1 MVVIYAEKSSLAT
14 DIASALHA
22 GKRISLKDEPK
33 VGYYEFT
40 FKGEQ
45 AVLCHGVGH
54 LAQLIPAKMYD
65 TKYEKWDLSV
75 FPCIPDTFRAA
86 PKAKPIKCLNL
97 VKSFFD
103 KADWIINATDAD
115 REGDLIFAYVCDVCK
130 CNKPYKRLWLNKDLQ
145 ADTIRTAF
153 NELKLPSEQLSP
165 TSGETSYNLQ
175 LAGRARDIYDWL
187 VGINLTVAATKK
199 YGNNA
204 VSNKMLT
211 LGRVQTPTLNM
222 VVEREKAI
230 LNHKKTPYWKLT
242 ARFSSSDGA
251 FEAAYEKGNFTVQ
264 TEANAALAECNGQKG
279 VVTSVETK
287 HKTEAAP
294 LLYNTTQ
301 LQIAASN
308 KLNWTAEKT
317 TEIMQALYEKKYMSY
332 PRTSTEHLTEEMK
345 PEVKRTIDKIL
356 KMKEYAQYAI
366 EPMAEFTKR
375 HFDNS
380 KVGSHT
386 AVIPTE
392 NVPESLDVLGEDERQ
407 LYDLLARSLIKI
419 IYPKAEYDDTTAK
432 IAVKEHIFKATGK
445 VITQD
450 GWYVVDGKSESKTL
464 PPLSEGQE
472 LQGEY
477 KLTEG
482 VTEPPKRYTEAELLA
497 AMELAGQK
505 LEDEEARTLMK
516 LQKKGLGTGAT
527 RAPILKEL
535 FAKEY
540 IARKG
545 KSIYPTDLGIYIID
559 SVPVNELKS
568 ADFTGELE
576 KQLNDIAT
584 GSASYDEYIKRI
596 KEKTA
601 EWYKLIADSESKT
614 FVSENEESL
623 KCPLCGKP
631 VRTLDWGYS
640 CSGYKDGCQFK
651 INGTIAGKKITTNQV
666 TMLCK
671 NGRTMIIK
679 GFKKKSGDGTFDA
692 YLYYDKSQNKIVF
705 QFPDKKPDS
714 KSKKKRS

>member
-1 MVVIYAEKSSLAT
+1 MVVIYAEKSSLAKE
-14 DIASALHA
+14 IAHALNA
-22 GKRISLKDEPK
+22 GKRISLKDEPT

-40 FKGEQ
+40 FRGEE
-45 AVLCHGVGH
+45 AILCHGVGH
-54 LAQLIPAKMYD
+54 LAQLVPAKMYD
-65 TKYEKWDLSV
+65 EKYSKWDLSV

-86 PKAKPIKCLNL
+86 PKAQTVKCLNL

-103 KADWIINATDAD
+103 KADWLINATDPD
-115 REGDLIFAYVCDVCK
+115 REGELIFTYVCDVCK
-130 CNKPYKRLWLNKDLQ
+130 CSKPFKRVWIEDLT
-145 ADTIRTAF
+145 DGKIRYAF
-153 NELKLPSEQLSP
+153 DNLKAPDEQLSA
-165 TSGETSYNLQ
+165 TVSGNANDLR
-175 LAGRARDIYDWL
+175 LAARARDISDWL
-187 VGINLTVAATKK
+187 IGINLTVAATKK

-204 VSNKMLT
+204 VENKLLT
-211 LGRVQTPTLNM
+211 LGRVQTATLNM

-230 LNHKKTPYWKLT
+230 LNHKKTPFWKLT
-242 ARFSSSDGA
+242 AAFTSPDGT
-251 FEAAYEKGNFTVQ
+251 FEAAYEKGNFTSQ
-264 TEANAALAECNGQKG
+264 QEAAAAIAECNGQNG
-279 VVTSVETK
+279 VVTSIETK

-301 LQIAASN
+301 LQIAASK

-317 TEIMQALYEKKYMSY
+317 QKVMQQLYEAKYMSY

-345 PEVKRTIDKIL
+345 PEVKRTIEKIL

-386 AVIPTE
+386 AIIPTE
-392 NVPESLDVLGEDERQ
+392 NVPESLDVLNEDERQ

-419 IYPKAEYDDTTAK
+419 IYPKAEYDDTTVK
-432 IAVKEHIFKATGK
+432 IAVKEHIFKASGRVVTN
-445 VITQD
+445 D
-450 GWYVVDGKSESKTL
+450 GWYVVDGKGEAKVL

-472 LQGEY
+472 LTGQY

-516 LQKKGLGTGAT
+516 LQKKGLGTDAT

-545 KSIYPTDLGIYIID
+545 KSLFPTELGIYIID

-568 ADFTGELE
+568 AEFTGELE
-576 KQLNDIAT
+576 KQLNDIAI
-584 GSASYDEYIKRI
+584 GKESYDEYIKQI
-596 KEKTA
+596 KAKTA
-601 EWYKLIADSESKT
+601 EWYSIIAQSENKT
-614 FVSENEESL
+614 FTSSKEQQL
-623 KCPLCGKP
+623 ICPLCGKA
-631 VRTLDWGYS
+631 VKKRDWGYS
-640 CSGYKDGCQFK
+640 CDGFK
-651 INGTIAGKKITTNQV
+651 EGCKFSINAMIAGKKITENQV
-666 TMLCK
+666 AMLCK

-679 GFKKKSGDGTFDA
+679 GFKSKSGSTFDA
-692 YLYYDKSQNKIVF
+692 YLYFDKNANKIVF
-705 QFPDKKPDS
+705 QFPDKK
-714 KSKKKRS
+714 K

>member
-1 MVVIYAEKSSLAT
+1 MVVIYAEKSSLAKE
-14 DIASALHA
+14 IASALHA
-22 GKRISLKDEPK
+22 GKRIPLKDEPT

-54 LAQLIPAKMYD
+54 LAQLVPAKMYD
-65 TKYEKWDLSV
+65 PKYEHWDLSV
-75 FPCIPDTFRAA
+75 FPCIPDKFRAA
-86 PKAKPIKCLNL
+86 PKAKTLKCLNL

-103 KADWIINATDAD
+103 KADWLINATDAD
-115 REGDLIFAYVCDVCK
+115 REGELIFTYVCDVCK
-130 CNKPYKRLWLNKDLQ
+130 CSKPYKRVWIEDLTDEKIRHSFNNLKAPDEQLTPTVSGNAHDLQ
-145 ADTIRTAF
+145 YAA
-153 NELKLPSEQLSP
+153 
-165 TSGETSYNLQ
+165 
-175 LAGRARDIYDWL
+175 RARDISDWL
-187 VGINLTVAATKK
+187 VGINITVAATKK

-204 VSNKMLT
+204 VNNKLLT
-211 LGRVQTPTLNM
+211 VGRVQTATLNL

-230 LNHKKTPYWKLT
+230 LNHKKTPFWKLT
-242 ARFSSSDGA
+242 AAFTTPNGT

-264 TEANAALAECNGQKG
+264 TEANAVLADCNGQKG

-301 LQIAASN
+301 LQIACAK
-308 KLNWTAEKT
+308 KLDWTAEKAQKV
-317 TEIMQALYEKKYMSY
+317 MQSLYEAKYMSY

-345 PEVKRTIDKIL
+345 PEVKRTIEKIL

-392 NVPESLDVLGEDERQ
+392 NVPESLDVLGEDERK

-445 VITQD
+445 VVTND
-450 GWYVVDGKSESKTL
+450 GWYAVDGKSESKTL
-464 PPLSEGQE
+464 PPLSEEQE

-516 LQKKGLGTGAT
+516 LQKKGLGTDAT

-545 KSIYPTDLGIYIID
+545 KSLYPTELGIYIID

-568 ADFTGELE
+568 ADFTGEIE

-584 GSASYDEYIKRI
+584 GSASYEEYIKRI
-596 KEKTA
+596 KAKTA
-601 EWYKLIADSESKT
+601 EWYKLIADSDSKT
-614 FVSENEESL
+614 FTSTKDEAL

-631 VRTLDWGYS
+631 VRKLDWGYS
-640 CSGYKDGCQFK
+640 CTGYKDGCQFR
-651 INGTIAGKKITTNQV
+651 INATISGKKITENQV

-692 YLYYDKSQNKIVF
+692 YLYYDKSQNRVVF
-705 QFPDKKPDS
+705 QFPDKKPDT
-714 KSKKKRS
+714 KKKAKK

>member
-1 MVVIYAEKSSLAT
+1 MVVIYAEKSSLAKE
-14 DIASALHA
+14 IAGALHA
-22 GKRISLKDEPK
+22 GKRISLKDEPT

-54 LAQLIPAKMYD
+54 LAQLVPAKMYD
-65 TKYEKWDLSV
+65 LKYEHWDLSV
-75 FPCIPDTFRAA
+75 FPCIPDTLRAA
-86 PKAKPIKCLNL
+86 PKAKTIKCLNL
-97 VKSFFD
+97 VKRFFD
-103 KADWIINATDAD
+103 KADWLINATDPD
-115 REGDLIFAYVCDVCK
+115 REGELIFTYVRDVCK
-130 CNKPYKRLWLNKDLQ
+130 CNKPYKRVWIEDLT
-145 ADTIRTAF
+145 DGKIRYAF
-153 NELKLPSEQLSP
+153 DNLKAPEEQLSS
-165 TSGETSYNLQ
+165 TVSGNAHDLQ
-175 LAGRARDIYDWL
+175 LAARARDISDWL
-187 VGINLTVAATKK
+187 IGINLSVAATKK

-204 VSNKMLT
+204 VSNKLLT
-211 LGRVQTPTLNM
+211 LGRVQTATLNM

-230 LNHKKTPYWKLT
+230 LNHKKTPFWKLCAT
-242 ARFSSSDGA
+242 FTTSSGA
-251 FEAAYEKGNFTVQ
+251 FEANYEKGNFTVQ
-264 TEANAALAECNGQKG
+264 NEANTALADCNGKNG
-279 VVTSVETK
+279 VVSSIETK
-287 HKTEAAP
+287 HKSEAAP

-301 LQIAASN
+301 LQIAASK

-317 TEIMQALYEKKYMSY
+317 QKVMQDLYEAKYMSY
-332 PRTSTEHLTEEMK
+332 PRTSTEHLTVEMQ
-345 PEVKRTIDKIL
+345 PEVKRTIEKLL
-356 KMKEYAQYAI
+356 KLKEYAQYAV
-366 EPMAEFTKR
+366 EPFAEFTKR

-392 NVPESLDVLGEDERQ
+392 NVPESLDKLNEDERM

-432 IAVKEHIFKATGK
+432 IAVGEHVFKATGK
-445 VITQD
+445 IVTND
-450 GWYVVDGKSESKTL
+450 GWYVVDGKAEAKTL

-472 LQGEY
+472 LHGEY

-482 VTEPPKRYTEAELLA
+482 ETEPPKRFTEAELLA

-516 LQKKGLGTGAT
+516 LQKKGLGTDAT

-535 FAKEY
+535 FSKEY
-540 IARKG
+540 LDRKG
-545 KSIYPTDLGIYIID
+545 KAIIPTELGTYIID

-568 ADFTGELE
+568 AEFTGELE

-584 GSASYDEYIKRI
+584 GSASYEEYIKRI
-596 KEKTA
+596 KAKTA
-601 EWYKLIADSESKT
+601 EWYKLIADSDSKT
-614 FVSENEESL
+614 FTSTKDEAL

-631 VRTLDWGYS
+631 VRKLDWGYS
-640 CSGYKDGCQFK
+640 CTGYKDGCQFR
-651 INGTIAGKKITTNQV
+651 INATISGKKITENQV

-692 YLYYDKSQNKIVF
+692 YLYYDKAQNRVVF
-705 QFPDKKPDS
+705 QFPDKKPDT
-714 KSKKKRS
+714 KKKSRK

>member
-1 MVVIYAEKSSLAT
+1 MVVIYAEKSSLAKE
-14 DIASALHA
+14 IAGALHA
-22 GKRISLKDEPK
+22 GKRISLKDEPT

-65 TKYEKWDLSV
+65 PKYEKWDLSV

-86 PKAKPIKCLNL
+86 PKAATVKCLNL

-103 KADWIINATDAD
+103 KADWLINATDPD
-115 REGDLIFAYVCDVCK
+115 REGELIFTYVCDVCK
-130 CNKPYKRLWLNKDLQ
+130 CSKPYKRVWIEDLT
-145 ADTIRTAF
+145 DGKIRYAF
-153 NELKLPSEQLSP
+153 DNLKAPDERLAA
-165 TSGETSYNLQ
+165 TVSGNANDLRY
-175 LAGRARDIYDWL
+175 AARARDISDWL

-204 VSNKMLT
+204 VDNKLLT
-211 LGRVQTPTLNM
+211 LGRVQTATLNM

-230 LNHKKTPYWKLT
+230 LNHKKTPFWKLT
-242 ARFSSSDGA
+242 ATFTSSDGA
-251 FEAAYEKGNFTVQ
+251 FEAVYEKGNFTVQ
-264 TEANAALAECNGQKG
+264 TEATSALAECNGQKG
-279 VVTSVETK
+279 VVSSVETK

-301 LQIAASN
+301 LQIACAK
-308 KLNWTAEKT
+308 KLDWTAEKAQKV
-317 TEIMQALYEKKYMSY
+317 MQSLYESKYMSY

-345 PEVKRTIDKIL
+345 PEVKRTIEKIL
-356 KMKEYAQYAI
+356 KMKEYAQYTI

-464 PPLSEGQE
+464 PPLSKGQE

-516 LQKKGLGTGAT
+516 LQKKGLGTDAT

-568 ADFTGELE
+568 AEFTGELE

-584 GSASYDEYIKRI
+584 GSASYEDYIKRI
-596 KEKTA
+596 KAKTA
-601 EWYKLIADSESKT
+601 EWYKLIADSDSKT
-614 FVSENEESL
+614 FTSTKDESL

-631 VRTLDWGYS
+631 VRKLDWGYS
-640 CSGYKDGCQFK
+640 CTGYKDGCQFR
-651 INGTIAGKKITTNQV
+651 INGTISGKKITENQV
-666 TMLCK
+666 VMLCK

-692 YLYYDKSQNKIVF
+692 YLYYDKAQNRVVF
-705 QFPDKKPDS
+705 QFPDKKPDT
-714 KSKKKRS
+714 KKKSRK

>member
-1 MVVIYAEKSSLAT
+1 MVVIYAEKSSLAKE
-14 DIASALHA
+14 IAHALNA
-22 GKRISLKDEPK
+22 GKRISLKDEPT

-40 FKGEQ
+40 FKGEP
-45 AVLCHGVGH
+45 AILCHGVGH

-65 TKYEKWDLSV
+65 EKYVKWDLSV
-75 FPCIPDTFRAA
+75 FPCIPDKFRAA
-86 PKAKPIKCLNL
+86 PKAKTLKCLNL

-103 KADWIINATDAD
+103 KADWLINATDAD
-115 REGDLIFAYVCDVCK
+115 REGELIFTYVCDVCK
-130 CNKPYKRLWLNKDLQ
+130 CSKPFKRVWIEDLTDEKIRHSFNNLKAPDEQLTPTVSGNARDLQ
-145 ADTIRTAF
+145 YAA
-153 NELKLPSEQLSP
+153 
-165 TSGETSYNLQ
+165 
-175 LAGRARDIYDWL
+175 RARDISDWL

-204 VSNKMLT
+204 VDNKLLT
-211 LGRVQTPTLNM
+211 VGRVQTATLNM

-230 LNHKKTPYWKLT
+230 LNHKKTPFWKLT
-242 ARFSSSDGA
+242 ATFTTSNGT

-264 TEANAALAECNGQKG
+264 SDANAALSECNGQKG
-279 VVTSVETK
+279 IVSSVETK

-301 LQIAASN
+301 LQIACAK
-308 KLNWTAEKT
+308 KLDWTAEKAQKV
-317 TEIMQALYEKKYMSY
+317 MQNLYEAKYMSY

-345 PEVKRTIDKIL
+345 PEVKRTIEKIL

-392 NVPESLDVLGEDERQ
+392 NVPESLDVLGEDERK

-432 IAVKEHIFKATGK
+432 ITVNKHIFKATGK
-445 VITQD
+445 IITND
-450 GWYVVDGKSESKTL
+450 GWYAVDGKADSKSL

-482 VTEPPKRYTEAELLA
+482 ETEPPKRYTEAELLA

-516 LQKKGLGTGAT
+516 LQKKGLGTDAT

-545 KSIYPTDLGIYIID
+545 KSLYPTELGTYIID

-568 ADFTGELE
+568 AEFTGEIE
-576 KQLNDIAT
+576 KQLNDIAI
-584 GSASYDEYIKRI
+584 GKASYDEYIEHI
-596 KEKTA
+596 KTKTA

-614 FVSENEESL
+614 FTSEKEEQL

-631 VRTLDWGYS
+631 VKQHDWGYG
-640 CSGYKDGCQFK
+640 CTGYKDGCKFAVNAK
-651 INGTIAGKKITTNQV
+651 IAGKKLTETQV
-666 TMLCK
+666 IMLCTK
-671 NGRTMIIK
+671 GKTSLIK
-679 GFKKKSGDGTFDA
+679 GFTAKSGNTFDA
-692 YLYYDKSQNKIVF
+692 YLIYNKTENKISF
-705 QFPDKKPDS
+705 QFPDKKSDN
-714 KSKKKRS
+714 KSKKK